1 MDLRTASV
9 VIQILKLMA
18 VSDGNIASEE
28 KAILE
33 SLSKRYLKEA
43 DIPSW
48 AAAFS
53 HPNDLEVLAEEIPDA
68 CRALTGKLAYMV
80 IASSRDAYQFTVNS
94 DEQKAFARLCDT
106 LGLDQD
112 TQSELIVQAKNELAK
127 RPALW
132 DVLSSSFSSSFDSWQ
147 WVFLTHKARD
157 GFA

>member
-147 WVFLTHKARD
+147 
-157 GFA
+157 